1 MSITA
6 EMIVEVLA
14 LVAEG
19 KKAGTVAMM
28 KKIKKSD
35 VEAIIAGTITAETL
49 AAGTEVLVEEKAPE
63 LKVEGQPG
71 NEMLE
76 QLKAQQAAAAQA
88 AGAQAAG
95 AAAPKKERKARS
107 STTLVKVKASSSK
120 DADGNSVQ
128 RRNTN
133 CDTRAVAAFYSPS
146 LNMCWIGSHLGFATK
161 TPEGA
166 MKIMRT
172 APQKALDPLKTATD
186 VIMVIEA
193 TNVQVGPE
201 LEQAKMD
208 AYLKYEAQKFT
219 MLCRKP
225 KIEAAAPA
233 PEATPEVAPEVV
245 EEIKP
250 EVEAVEQEA
259 PAVEV
264 EQVEEVQ
271 A

>member
-76 QLKAQQAAAAQA
+76 QLKAQQAAA
-88 AGAQAAG
+88 AQAAG

>member
-88 AGAQAAG
+88 AG
-95 AAAPKKERKARS
+95 AAPKKERKARS

-233 PEATPEVAPEVV
+233 PEATPEVV

>member
-88 AGAQAAG
+88 AGA
-95 AAAPKKERKARS
+95 AAPKKERKARS

-133 CDTRAVAAFYSPS
+133 CAQRAVAVFTSES
-146 LNMCWIGSHLGFATK
+146 ENSTGGKICWLGTHLGFFTK
-161 TPEGA
+161 NAAGA
-166 MKIMRT
+166 MKIMQT
-172 APQKALDPLKTATD
+172 APQKAL
-186 VIMVIEA
+186 
-193 TNVQVGPE
+193 
-201 LEQAKMD
+201 EQ
-208 AYLKYEAQKFT
+208 LT
-219 MLCRKP
+219 WSW
-225 KIEAAAPA
+225 
-233 PEATPEVAPEVV
+233 
-245 EEIKP
+245 
-250 EVEAVEQEA
+250 
-259 PAVEV
+259 
-264 EQVEEVQ
+264 
-271 A
+271 